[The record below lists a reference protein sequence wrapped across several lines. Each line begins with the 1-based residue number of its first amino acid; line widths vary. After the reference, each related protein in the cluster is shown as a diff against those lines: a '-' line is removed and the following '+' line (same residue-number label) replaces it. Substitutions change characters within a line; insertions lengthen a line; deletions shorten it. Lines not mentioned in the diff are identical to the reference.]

1 MYQITTA
8 THHNTEVIN
17 TDNFIVDTVINHFD
31 ELVSSFYDNFY
42 ISNIDTIVNKNIFN
56 AVTRENSSFMK
67 SDIFRDKSNRVFMVN
82 LYRLVYDVYSFL
94 TICNISQSTINT
106 IMTYYS
112 RDAKNAITDN
122 FKYSH
127 EIDSYISTNKY
138 NKNNVVNKFSDKC
151 KQFFTEVPDTN
162 VDLLEST
169 RSVLKCYV
177 LLMYK
182 YIFES
187 NKINTTIH
195 KERGIENFVEI
206 IEKELNTLETILM
219 LFITIVHDTPGSKF
233 KK

>member
-1 MYQITTA
+1 MYQISTT

-17 TDNFIVDTVINHFD
+17 TDNFIVDTTINHFD
-31 ELVSSFYDNFY
+31 ELVSSFYNNFY
-42 ISNIDTIVNKNIFN
+42 ISNIDTRVNKNIFN
-56 AVTRENSSFMK
+56 VLTRENSSLMK
-67 SDIFRDKSNRVFMVN
+67 SDIFRNKSNHVFIAN

-94 TICNISQSTINT
+94 TICNVSQSTIDT

-169 RSVLKCYV
+169 RSVLKYYA
-177 LLMYK
+177 LLICK

-187 NKINTTIH
+187 NKINTTSY
-195 KERGIENFVEI
+195 KECGIENFVEV

-219 LFITIVHDTPGSKF
+219 LIITGVHNTHGSKF